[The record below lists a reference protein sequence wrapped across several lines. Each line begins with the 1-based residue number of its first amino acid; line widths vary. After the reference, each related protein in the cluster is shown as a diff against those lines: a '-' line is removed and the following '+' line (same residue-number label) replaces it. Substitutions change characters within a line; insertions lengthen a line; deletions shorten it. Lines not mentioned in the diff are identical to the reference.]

1 MPSCVADVPSC
12 VVPSCVADVLTV
24 AQICGRFTASKK
36 WHSHARGKFCTRPA
50 ASYAG
55 DVATD
60 FTRSTCSLREFCSL
74 RVFVARFFFHQI
86 KLSEA
91 GVASTNIARVKRA
104 NFIQLVREHLSNP
117 AWCPSNCS
125 DLGN

>member
-50 ASYAG
+50 ASFAG
-55 DVATD
+55 DVATASHGPHAVCGN
-60 FTRSTCSLREFCSL
+60 FAVYGYSLHVS
-74 RVFVARFFFHQI
+74 FFI
-86 KLSEA
+86 
-91 GVASTNIARVKRA
+91 R
-104 NFIQLVREHLSNP
+104 
-117 AWCPSNCS
+117 
-125 DLGN
+125 